1 MIAGIDPGQTGAI
14 AFIYPNGKVE
24 IHDTP
29 IEKVKKGKRIK
40 TEYLPG
46 NMSDLLKGLE
56 INHVYIESV
65 HAMPGQGVTSMF
77 NFGKG
82 FGIWIG
88 ILAALKIPYTLIPP
102 QAWKKHLMQG
112 MKDKDAARI
121 RAQQLYPSVT
131 KELSRKKD
139 VGRAD
144 ALLIAE
150 YGRLISTINSDTH
163 RKERRNK
170 SEKNYI

>member
-14 AFIYPNGKVE
+14 AFISSSGKVE
-24 IHDTP
+24 IYDTP
-29 IEKVKKGKRIK
+29 IEMVKKGKGIK
-40 TEYLPG
+40 KEYLPG
-46 NMSDLLKGLE
+46 NMADLLRAIDL
-56 INHVYIESV
+56 NHVFIESV

-88 ILAALKIPYTLIPP
+88 ILAALKIPYTLITP

-112 MKDKDAARI
+112 IKDKDAARI
-121 RAQQLYPSVT
+121 RAQQLYPSVSE
-131 KELSRKKD
+131 ELSRKKD
-139 VGRAD
+139 IGRAD

-150 YGRLISTINSDTH
+150 YGRLTLNFL
-163 RKERRNK
+163 
-170 SEKNYI
+170 